1 MTAPS
6 TSTEAA
12 STKAE
17 GAPEVPLPAPR
28 KQAAKSRKTSTG
40 QVLKDA
46 ADVLGESGPSASR
59 TVTVPGTRD
68 VRLDLNDRTGDR
80 LLKDYGRGEDTYTEV
95 YLDWAPRLLAWW
107 TDSDGVPVY
116 RVAVHGQEGHALPE
130 TLKDGTAWDQFEY
143 AAGHD
148 VRQVREALA
157 GAVKVQRRDLPK
169 APGLAALGWHEI
181 EDQPVYVSGGTCFGP
196 AGEVVA
202 NVHAHDADEAALP
215 PAPIGD
221 RLREVVAL
229 SLSVLDVAVLRVSA
243 PAMCSVWLSPLIS
256 LFGNDLPRFVPWM
269 WSDGRAQVFGVLKS
283 SVAAILQ
290 AHSGTGYRGE
300 SDLLP
305 AADTTLPALSSVLG
319 VRKDGLVIV
328 DDYKPGETSGVD
340 SKTQTT
346 AEQGIRAA
354 TNRQAR
360 AKSRYKGPGL
370 AKVPACMALLM
381 YTAESL
387 PLFNSGSTHD
397 RTFPFQV
404 HKGDVRTDRLTEL
417 QDRVDDLPEAG
428 AAYVAW
434 LARNHATV
442 RAFLADRFR
451 ELRAD
456 LRHGQKVT
464 GRACAHIAHMLC
476 AFEVFTRFAV
486 EVEAL
491 TEDRRD
497 RLYGEVRAALIEAA
511 TATTTERIED
521 QPDATWLRHLRPLF
535 EGGKLYAIEP
545 GSKLEGNQP
554 HSYADALG
562 WREGTRRDALA
573 GYALPD
579 GLAVV
584 EAIATGEISKRDKSL
599 TIGGVQLRRLLAA
612 RGVIRPVL
620 HRDGLHDHQRRV
632 RTGHGLQWCPVIPWE
647 VFLGTEGGEAPE
659 GGQEGHGGPEAPQAP
674 EGGPAPC
681 RAGCGLPWYKNE
693 PDPSGYH
700 VNCHPAPPLPVE
712 VQEEAPAPPPAPARM
727 DMEAMADRVRQRDA
741 EASVRQPV
749 DVPAPS
755 EDVPAP
761 RPARKTAAPAV
772 PRAVSRAVEAGPHAV
787 FLEAARSRGSVRT
800 VAQVEALAARLALLD
815 DPEIND
821 GSNPARLRVLAA
833 LEGPKGEHGPFAPL
847 RSRRGPFWQAP
858 MPGMV
863 EAVRV
868 SDGWTWDRTDYT
880 GEAVALDRNGAW
892 PSAVSSVRVAHGTLE
907 NTGPVEEIRSA
918 PRPGYY
924 RVTVYP
930 WTEEGTPSPLGAEP
944 VGSRQ
949 WVTAPVMHL
958 LADLAKAG
966 RWPDAGALD
975 SYTGDPARLD
985 HWAHLM
991 GELRRY
997 ALEVHGRESAAYVA
1011 VKRAVGMS
1019 TNSLMGSLEGDGV
1032 QRRRVWPKCKARRID
1047 WAHSVKQQAAVTIW
1061 RAADEISQVVP
1072 PELAPLALRNL
1083 DELVIPAA
1091 ALEVVTAEQG
1101 GKRPAVRL
1109 DDLGTTFGTWKV
1121 KNTEAWGE

>member
-1 MTAPS
+1 MRNPS
-6 TSTEAA
+6 TSTEAP
-12 STKAE
+12 STAPE
-17 GAPEVPLPAPR
+17 GAPEAPLPAPR

-46 ADVLGESGPSASR
+46 ADALGESGPSASR

-80 LLKDYGRGEDTYTEV
+80 LLKDYGRGEDIYTEV
-95 YLDWAPRLLAWW
+95 FLDWAPRLLAWW
-107 TDSDGVPVY
+107 TDPDGVPVY
-116 RVAVHGQEGHALPE
+116 RVAVHGQEGHTLPE

-157 GAVKVQRRDLPK
+157 GAVKVQRRDLSK
-169 APGLAALGWHEI
+169 APGLACLGWHEI
-181 EDQPVYVSGGTCFGP
+181 EDRPVYVSGGTCFGP

-404 HKGDVRTDRLTEL
+404 HKGDVRTDQLTVL

-442 RAFLADRFR
+442 RTFLADRFR

-456 LRHGQKVT
+456 LRHGQEVT

-497 RLYGEVRAALIEAA
+497 RLFGEVRAALIEAA

-535 EGGKLYAIEP
+535 AGGKLYAVEP
-545 GSKLEGNQP
+545 SSNLQGSQP
-554 HSYADALG
+554 TTHADALG

-573 GYALPD
+573 GYALRD

-584 EAIATGEISKRDKSL
+584 EAIANGEIGKRDKSL

-612 RGVIRPVL
+612 RGVIRPVV
-620 HRDGLHDHQRRV
+620 HRDGKHEHQHQIRV
-632 RTGHGLQWCPVIPWE
+632 DDSRMWCPVIPWE

-659 GGQEGHGGPEAPQAP
+659 GGQERHGGP
-674 EGGPAPC
+674 EGGPAC
-681 RAGCGLPWYKNE
+681 QGGCGE
-693 PDPSGYH
+693 PFIPIEGSGGYH
-700 VNCHPAPPLPVE
+700 SWCDPAVKAQEALTLPTE
-712 VQEEAPAPPPAPARM
+712 VQEEAPAPVPAPARM
-727 DMEAMADRVRQRDA
+727 DMEALAERARQQA
-741 EASVRQPV
+741 AVRQPD

-772 PRAVSRAVEAGPHAV
+772 PREVSRAVEAGPHAV
-787 FLEAARSRGSVRT
+787 FLADARSRGSIRT
-800 VAQVEALAARLALLD
+800 VAQVEALAARLVTLD

-833 LEGPKGEHGPFAPL
+833 LEGPKGEHGPFAPY
-847 RSRRGPFWQAP
+847 RSGRAPFWQAP

-863 EAVRV
+863 EAIRV
-868 SDGWTWDRTDYT
+868 SDGWTWDRNDYS
-880 GEAVALDRNGAW
+880 GEALALDRNGAW
-892 PSAVSSVRVAHGTLE
+892 PSAVSSVRVAHGILE
-907 NTGPVEEIRSA
+907 HTGPVEEVRGA

-930 WTEEGTPSPLGAEP
+930 WTEEGIPSPLGVEP
-944 VGSRQ
+944 VGSEQ
-949 WVTAPVMHL
+949 WVTGPVMHL

-966 RWPDAGALD
+966 RWPDSGALD

-997 ALEVHGRESAAYVA
+997 ALEVHGRDSAAYTA

-1032 QRRRVWPKCKARRID
+1032 QRRRVWAKCKARRMD

-1061 RAADEISQVVP
+1061 RAADEIRQVVP
-1072 PELAPLALRNL
+1072 PELAPLALRSL

-1091 ALEVVTAEQG
+1091 ALEVVTAEQD
-1101 GKRPAVRL
+1101 GKRPVVRL

-1121 KNTEAWGE
+1121 KSTEAWGE